1 MRSGKSKVKVNSEDG
16 YLKYFFLY
24 DNKEKIM
31 KKIMIVLSMLTILL
45 TVMSISQVNAS
56 SDLGVTAK
64 KTPGAQATAKALDQQ
79 NTVHGNSLNNNGK
92 SEKTGKS
99 VNFKGEIVSVDATT
113 LVISLKDDSLV
124 TLLVT
129 EDTIVKIPG
138 KKTDTSDT
146 LAGLLVGMKVTVK
159 ATVVPGVDE
168 LTTTITA
175 QRITVIPGKPTKTS
189 HVGTVSALVPGVSI
203 EITTKKGEIFTYLLT
218 ENTKYLPA
226 ERELELAVG
235 SVVTIIS
242 PRDVTGQ
249 PAVAAGVV
257 IHPAGTVLSETET
270 ETEGD

>member
-1 MRSGKSKVKVNSEDG
+1 
-16 YLKYFFLY
+16 
-24 DNKEKIM
+24 M
-31 KKIMIVLSMLTILL
+31 KKTIVVLSILTILL

-56 SDLGVTAK
+56 SDLGATAK
-64 KTPGAQATAKALDQQ
+64 KTPGAQATAKALEPQ
-79 NTVHGNSLNNNGK
+79 NTVHGNSANNGK
-92 SEKTGKS
+92 SGTTGKT

-124 TLLVT
+124 TLIIT

-159 ATVVPGVDE
+159 AIVVPGVDV

-175 QRITVIPGKPTKTS
+175 QRITVVPGKPTKSS
-189 HVGTVSALVPGVSI
+189 HVGIVSALVPGVSI

-226 ERELELAVG
+226 ERITELAVG

-257 IHPAGTVLSETET
+257 IHPAGTELPETET
-270 ETEGD
+270 ETGGD